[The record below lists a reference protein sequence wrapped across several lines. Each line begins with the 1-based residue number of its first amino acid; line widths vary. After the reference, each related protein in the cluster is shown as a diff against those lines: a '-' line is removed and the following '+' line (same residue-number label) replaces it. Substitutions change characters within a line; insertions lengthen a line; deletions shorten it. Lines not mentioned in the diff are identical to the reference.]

1 MNAIKVETT
10 VDEATA
16 RAIPALRPL
25 LGQRVELIAL
35 ETQREPAAEPPGPK
49 LTVDELFAAAVKP
62 PPGTPP
68 LTEEDIQRAIIEGA
82 LRGNV

>member
-10 VDEATA
+10 VDEETA

-25 LGQRVELIAL
+25 LGHRVELIAL
-35 ETQREPAAEPPGPK
+35 ETQREPASDTAPRK
-49 LTVDELFAAAVKP
+49 LSVEELFAAAVKP
-62 PPGTPP
+62 APGTLP
-68 LTEEDIQRAIIEGA
+68 LTDEDIEAAITAGA

>member
-35 ETQREPAAEPPGPK
+35 QTGGEPTQVTQRK
-49 LTVDELFAAAVKP
+49 LTLDDLLAARLTP
-62 PPGTPP
+62 RPGVGPVS
-68 LTEEDIQRAIIEGA
+68 LEDIEKAIEKGA
-82 LRGNV
+82 TGASD